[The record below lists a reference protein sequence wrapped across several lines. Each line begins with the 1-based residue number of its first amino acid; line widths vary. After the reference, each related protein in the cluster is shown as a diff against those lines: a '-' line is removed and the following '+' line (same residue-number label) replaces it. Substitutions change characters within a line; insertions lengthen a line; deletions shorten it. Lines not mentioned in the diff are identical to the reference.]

1 MVLVGRGKGKGC
13 FVTFWLGLVVLVW
26 GGVLLCVELRGR
38 GFVGSA
44 KGMGFEVDVVV
55 DVVVVVVVIVVVVV
69 DVTFGAGFVG
79 AGTGGSVGLVGFI
92 VGGLLELLLI
102 PASGLSISP
111 ANTVVRFFC

>member
-13 FVTFWLGLVVLVW
+13 FVTFWLGLVVFVW

-38 GFVGSA
+38 GTGGFVGSV
-44 KGMGFEVDVVV
+44 KGMGFEVEVVV
-55 DVVVVVVVIVVVVV
+55 DVVVVVV
-69 DVTFGAGFVG
+69 VTFGAGFVG

-102 PASGLSISP
+102 PASGLAISP
-111 ANTVVRFFC
+111 AKTVVRFFC